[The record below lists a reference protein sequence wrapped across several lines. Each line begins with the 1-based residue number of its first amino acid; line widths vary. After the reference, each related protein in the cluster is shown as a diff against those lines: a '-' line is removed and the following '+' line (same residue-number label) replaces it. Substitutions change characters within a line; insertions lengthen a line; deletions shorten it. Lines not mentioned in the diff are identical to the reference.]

1 MTRIKKHFLYIM
13 FSVLT
18 VISIMYFAGL
28 DASAAPEGAEIT
40 RVRVNGR
47 QVLDGDVFTYNGD
60 TYVPM
65 FRFSAWLGKFQYS
78 YDYKTKTA
86 RIDGENLVIKATAD
100 KLYIEANGRYFYTSG
115 KVMLYNG
122 EMYLPIRP
130 IVKALNSYIYFD
142 DATNQYVVSSGDS
155 RLLKSGD
162 SFYRD
167 DEVLWLAR
175 IIHAEA
181 QGEPFKGK
189 MAVGNVILNRVRS
202 TQFPNTIYSVIF
214 DKKYGV
220 QFTPS
225 INGAIYNTPNA
236 ESIIAAKVCLEG
248 YSLSNDI
255 LYFVNPKLAPN
266 SWASKNRPYAFTI
279 QNHSFFN

>member
-1 MTRIKKHFLYIM
+1 MTKTKKQFFYIM
-13 FSVLT
+13 FSFLT
-18 VISIMYFAGL
+18 VISIMYFTKL
-28 DASAAPEGAEIT
+28 NASAAPDGAQIT

-65 FRFSAWLGKFQYS
+65 FRFSAWLGNFKYS

-86 RIDGENLVIKATAD
+86 RIDGENLIIKATAD

-175 IIHAEA
+175 IIHAES

-248 YSLSNDI
+248 YSLSNNI

>member
-1 MTRIKKHFLYIM
+1 MTKAKKH
-13 FSVLT
+13 LT
-18 VISIMYFAGL
+18 HIIFVAICLISIMYFSRMG
-28 DASAAPEGAEIT
+28 ASAAPAGSTAT
-40 RVRVNGR
+40 SVKVNGR
-47 QVLDGDVFTYNGD
+47 QVLQGDVFTYRGD
-60 TYVPM
+60 TYVPL
-65 FRFSAWLGKFQYS
+65 FRFSAWLGRFQYS

-86 RIDGENLVIKATAD
+86 KIDGENLAISATEG

-115 KVMLYNG
+115 EIMLDNG
-122 EMYLPIRP
+122 EMYVPIRP
-130 IVKALNSYIYFD
+130 IVKALNSYIYYD
-142 DATNQYVVSSGDS
+142 DKAGQYVVSSGDS

-162 SFYRD
+162 QFYRS

-181 QGEPFKGK
+181 QGEPIRGK
-189 MAVGNVILNRVRS
+189 IAVGNVILNRVRS
-202 TQFPNTIYSVIF
+202 SQFPNTIYSVIF

-225 INGAIYNTPNA
+225 VNGAIYNTPNA
-236 ESIIAAKVCLEG
+236 ESIIAAKICLEG
-248 YSLSNDI
+248 YSISNDI

-279 QNHSFFN
+279 QNHSFFS

>member
-1 MTRIKKHFLYIM
+1 MTRVKKQLTYAIFAALCLI
-13 FSVLT
+13 SV
-18 VISIMYFAGL
+18 MYFTRAS
-28 DASAAPEGAEIT
+28 ASAAPAGST
-40 RVRVNGR
+40 KTSVKVNGR
-47 QVLDGDVFTYNGD
+47 QVLAGDVFTYRGD

-86 RIDGENLVIKATAD
+86 KINGENLAISATEG

-115 KVMLYNG
+115 EVMLDNG
-122 EMYLPIRP
+122 EMYVPIRP
-130 IVKALNSYIYFD
+130 IVKALNSYVYYD
-142 DATNQYVVSSGDS
+142 DKVGQYVVSSGDS
-155 RLLKSGD
+155 RLLRSGD
-162 SFYRD
+162 DFYRA

-175 IIHAEA
+175 IIHAES
-181 QGEPFKGK
+181 QGEPIRGK
-189 MAVGNVILNRVRS
+189 IAVGNVILNRVRS
-202 TQFPNTIYSVIF
+202 SQFPNTIYSVIF

-225 INGAIYNTPNA
+225 VNGAIYNTPNA
-236 ESIIAAKVCLEG
+236 ESVIAAKICLEG
-248 YSLSNDI
+248 YSISNDI

-279 QNHSFFN
+279 QNHSFFS

>member
-1 MTRIKKHFLYIM
+1 MTKAKKHLMHIM
-13 FSVLT
+13 FAAICL
-18 VISIMYFAGL
+18 ISIMYFSRMG
-28 DASAAPEGAEIT
+28 ASAAPAGSTTAS
-40 RVRVNGR
+40 VRVNGR
-47 QVLDGDVFTYNGD
+47 QVLDGDVFTYRGD
-60 TYVPM
+60 TYVPL
-65 FRFSAWLGKFQYS
+65 FRFSAWLGKFRYS

-86 RIDGENLVIKATAD
+86 RIDGENLAISATEG

-115 KVMLYNG
+115 EIMLDNG
-122 EMYLPIRP
+122 EMYVPVRP
-130 IVKALNSYIYFD
+130 IVKALNSYIYYD
-142 DATNQYVVSSGDS
+142 DKAGQYVVSSGDS
-155 RLLKSGD
+155 RLLRSGD

-181 QGEPFKGK
+181 QGEPMRGK
-189 MAVGNVILNRVRS
+189 IAVGNVILNRVRS
-202 TQFPNTIYSVIF
+202 SQFPNTIYSVIF

-225 INGAIYNTPNA
+225 VNGAIYNTPNA
-236 ESIIAAKVCLEG
+236 ESVIAAKICLEG
-248 YSLSNDI
+248 YSISNDI

-279 QNHSFFN
+279 QNHSFFS

>member
-1 MTRIKKHFLYIM
+1 MTRVKKQLTYAIFAALCLI
-13 FSVLT
+13 SV
-18 VISIMYFAGL
+18 MYFARAS
-28 DASAAPEGAEIT
+28 ASAAPAGST
-40 RVRVNGR
+40 KTSVKVNGR
-47 QVLDGDVFTYNGD
+47 QVLAGDVFTYRGD

-86 RIDGENLVIKATAD
+86 KIDGENLAISATEG

-115 KVMLYNG
+115 EVMLDNG
-122 EMYLPIRP
+122 EMYVPIRP
-130 IVKALNSYIYFD
+130 IVKALNSYVYYD
-142 DATNQYVVSSGDS
+142 DKVGQYVVSSGDS
-155 RLLKSGD
+155 RLLRSGD
-162 SFYRD
+162 DFYRA

-175 IIHAEA
+175 IIHAES
-181 QGEPFKGK
+181 QGEPIRGK
-189 MAVGNVILNRVRS
+189 IAVGNVILNRVRS
-202 TQFPNTIYSVIF
+202 SQFPNTIYSVIF

-225 INGAIYNTPNA
+225 VNGAIYNTPNA
-236 ESIIAAKVCLEG
+236 ESVIAAKICLEG
-248 YSLSNDI
+248 YSISNDI

-279 QNHSFFN
+279 QNHSFFS